1 MMNEMTKLIIVLNT
15 LGITHTVTYQTEWNN
30 APQVWLNDDFD
41 VVCHEYSYGGKDG
54 LLEMWDRNGEDDD
67 VVGYLTAK
75 DVIAYIL
82 KKD

>member
-1 MMNEMTKLIIVLNT
+1 MAMSNT
-15 LGITHTVTYQTEWNN
+15 FNVSWE
-30 APQVWLNDDFD
+30 A
-41 VVCHEYSYGGKDG
+41 S
-54 LLEMWDRNGEDDD
+54 EDDD